1 MTDRT
6 VRSRWDGCLRAAVQ
20 AGGFELIVDEPES
33 VGGTDR
39 GPQPTDL
46 LLASV
51 ASCFTLAMAYS
62 ATKRDIALEGLDVDV
77 TGRYDG
83 PRFCRLR
90 IEVRATRPT
99 GDELAR
105 LVSAAER
112 VCYVTNTLR
121 RPPEIEIVGGF

>member
-6 VRSRWDGCLRAAVQ
+6 VRSRWDGDLRAVVYP
-20 AGGFELIVDEPES
+20 GDFELLVDEPES

-51 ASCFTLAMAYS
+51 ASCFVIALAYS
-62 ATKRDIALEGLDVDV
+62 ARKQDVELGGLDVEV

-83 PRFCRLR
+83 PRFSHLR
-90 IEVRATRPT
+90 ITVRAKQPQ
-99 GDELAR
+99 GAELDR

-112 VCYVTNTLR
+112 VCYVTSTLR
-121 RPPEIEIVGGF
+121 RSPEIEVVSHN